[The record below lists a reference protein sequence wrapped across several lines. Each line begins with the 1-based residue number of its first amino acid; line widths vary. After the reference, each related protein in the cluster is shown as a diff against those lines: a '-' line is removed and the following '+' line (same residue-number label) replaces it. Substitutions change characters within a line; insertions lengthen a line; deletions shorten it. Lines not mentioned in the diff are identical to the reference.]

1 MTRKANISF
10 DSRILRQK
18 TRVQNFTIPNYV
30 ELTADF
36 FEILFLEPIRRE
48 LLVELPGGE
57 AGKQGGGLPGRGRG
71 ALKN

>member
-1 MTRKANISF
+1 MTRKANTYLL
-10 DSRILRQK
+10 ILEFYVK

-57 AGKQGGGLPGRGRG
+57 A
-71 ALKN
+71 